1 MIAKLFTMPDN
12 SGVMLTSG
20 SVEIDK
26 PIEVVFEYTNNNVAE
41 WSTIV
46 VADEVIEKKQRRRE
60 HDISVGDGRTRETD
74 GVRGRGD
81 AVRATHREYG
91 DADRQVV

>member
-41 WSTIV
+41 WNTIV
-46 VADEVIEKKQRRRE
+46 VEDEVIEKKQRRRE

>member
-46 VADEVIEKKQRRRE
+46 VEDEVIEKKQRRRE

>member
-12 SGVMLTSG
+12 SGVMQTSG

-46 VADEVIEKKQRRRE
+46 VEDEVIEKKTAAARARRF
-60 HDISVGDGRTRETD
+60 GR
-74 GVRGRGD
+74 
-81 AVRATHREYG
+81 
-91 DADRQVV
+91 

>member
-12 SGVMLTSG
+12 CSIMRTSG

-41 WSTIV
+41 WNTIV
-46 VADEVIEKKQRRRE
+46 VEDEVIEKKQRRRE

>member
-1 MIAKLFTMPDN
+1 MITKLFTMPDN
-12 SGVMLTSG
+12 SGVMRTSG

-46 VADEVIEKKQRRRE
+46 VEDEVIEKKQRRRG
-60 HDISVGDGRTRETD
+60 HDVSVGDERTRETD

-81 AVRATHREYG
+81 TVRATHREYG

>member
-46 VADEVIEKKQRRRE
+46 VEDEVIEKKTAAAWARRF
-60 HDISVGDGRTRETD
+60 GR
-74 GVRGRGD
+74 
-81 AVRATHREYG
+81 
-91 DADRQVV
+91 